1 MYRYTWENKINYEV
15 KEDGTR
21 VQKLT
26 VGYDNASRGE
36 FELAYHP
43 VKKHFEFRNIILDRD
58 LPRWIEIDGLPPLEE
73 GKGSP
78 LIVVVAVSFMKSM
91 GVAAGEL
98 KTATM
103 CNIQDLETV
112 FEIESLCKRFKA
124 KEDVPAL
131 EITRGM
137 LSELVRATELYTH
150 GTAFL
155 INSGHEITFGEVSGG
170 KRTSIED
177 FLNREERRGF
187 SSSQNSETPR
197 YIEQML
203 EKYGIE
209 KSDEVWWDFDINFY
223 LEPYQDI

>member
-1 MYRYTWENKINYEV
+1 MAQDKTNYEV

-43 VKKHFEFRNIILDRD
+43 LKKHFEFRNVILDRD
-58 LPRWIEIDGLPPLEE
+58 LPRWIEIDGVPPLAE

-78 LIVVVAVSFMKSM
+78 LIVVVAISFMKSM

-103 CNIQDLETV
+103 RNIQDLETV
-112 FEIESLCKRFKA
+112 LEAESFCRRFKA
-124 KEDVPAL
+124 EENLPEL
-131 EITRGM
+131 EITPDILNEM
-137 LSELVRATELYTH
+137 VRATELYIH
-150 GTAFL
+150 GRAFL
-155 INSGHEITFGEVSGG
+155 LNSGHEIVSGEVSGG
-170 KRTSIED
+170 KRTPVED

-187 SSSQNSETPR
+187 SSSQNSEKEEN
-197 YIEQML
+197 IEQML
-203 EKYGIE
+203 GKYGIGR
-209 KSDEVWWDFDINFY
+209 SDEVWWDFDINFC
-223 LEPYQDI
+223 LEPYKS